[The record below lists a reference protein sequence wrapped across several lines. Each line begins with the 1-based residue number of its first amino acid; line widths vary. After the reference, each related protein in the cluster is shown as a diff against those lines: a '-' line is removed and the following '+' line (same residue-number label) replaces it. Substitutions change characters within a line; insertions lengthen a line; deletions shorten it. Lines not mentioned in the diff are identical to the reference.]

1 MAITSRLRT
10 LFLVRKGLSFLI
22 IDIICIVL
30 ISSFFNDGSYLETL
44 FFGSIFIFILVYQYM
59 NFNSVKN
66 LIVTS
71 KGITTISFLS
81 ESREFIPFSDIE
93 NIKTDWTDGM
103 YSDVGQITEGY
114 HESIITLKNG
124 KILLLTPDYYENYDR
139 MIVFIRANI
148 YE

>member
-1 MAITSRLRT
+1 MVITSKFRT

-30 ISSFFNDGSYLETL
+30 ISSFFNDGSYLETF
-44 FFGSIFIFILVYQYM
+44 FFGCVFIFILVYQYM
-59 NFNSVKN
+59 NFNSVKS

-81 ESREFIPFSDIE
+81 ESKEFIPFSDIE

-124 KILLLTPDYYENYDR
+124 KVLLLTPDYYENYDR
-139 MIVFIRANI
+139 MIVSIRANV
-148 YE
+148 E

>member
-1 MAITSRLRT
+1 MVITSRLRT

-30 ISSFFNDGSYLETL
+30 ISSFFNDGSYLEAF
-44 FFGSIFIFILVYQYM
+44 FFGSIFIFILFYQYI
-59 NFNSVKN
+59 NFNSVKS

-81 ESREFIPFSDIE
+81 ESKEFIPFSDIE
-93 NIKTDWTDGM
+93 NIKTDWTNGM